1 MTFAALSNETI
12 GWTIFIVILIGV
24 VTYATINILRGAK
37 PELGSEI
44 ELAPNRKPYLDDE
57 ALEGK
62 KLDRALTW
70 GLVTLFIIAIGLP
83 MYWIYEPGRQANAAE
98 DFNRKFVERGE
109 LLFAAT
115 GDNLEARNC
124 AGCHGPKGVGG
135 VAEYPL
141 QRPDGTTSIVKWK
154 APALNTVLLRYSRQ
168 EVTFIITYGR
178 PFSPMPPW
186 GLAGGGPLNEQQVQ
200 NLVDYLESIQLTG
213 EQAQQAA
220 RDELTKMM
228 ALTNADGT
236 PVYASEGEA
245 LFNMGLDSGFA
256 GGAYACGRCHT
267 QGWSHASSFSEVKAD
282 SGCGALGP
290 SLCGGA
296 VERQFPATP
305 SPSPCT
311 PVDAATP
318 ASPTPASSSS
328 SSSDST
334 SSAPPPCT
342 NPFVDQI
349 KFVTEGSVDG
359 KRYGVH
365 GQGSG
370 KMPGFG
376 ERPAEPANETWPG
389 SPGLLFWIN
398 GGKDRPVG
406 PGMLPND
413 LIEQI
418 VVYERSLE

>member
-12 GWTIFIVILIGV
+12 GWTIFIVILVGV
-24 VTYATINILRGAK
+24 VTYTTINILRGAK

-44 ELAPNRKPYLDDE
+44 ELAANRKPYLDDE
-57 ALEGK
+57 ELEGK

-109 LLFAAT
+109 ELFAPT
-115 GDNLEARNC
+115 GDNLQALNC

-135 VAEYPL
+135 VADYPL
-141 QRPDGTTSIVKWK
+141 TNPDGTVSIVKWK
-154 APALNTVLLRYSRQ
+154 APALDTVLLRYTRQ

-186 GLAGGGPLNEQQVQ
+186 GVAGGGALNEQQVQ
-200 NLVDYLESIQLTG
+200 NLVDYLESIQLTP

-220 RDELTKMM
+220 RDELAKMM
-228 ALTNADGT
+228 QEKNADGT
-236 PVYASEGEA
+236 PKYASEGEA
-245 LFNMGLDSGFA
+245 LFNLGLENGFA
-256 GGAYACGRCHT
+256 GGAYSCGRCHT
-267 QGWSHASSFSEVKAD
+267 QGWSYATSYNDVKAA

-296 VERQFPATP
+296 IERQFPAQVG
-305 SPSPCT
+305 PSPCT
-311 PVDAATP
+311 PTDATAP
-318 ASPTPASSSS
+318 EASTTTTSSSAS
-328 SSSDST
+328 AST
-334 SSAPPPCT
+334 SSAPPACV
-342 NPFVDQI
+342 NPFLEQI
-349 KFVTEGSVDG
+349 RFITEGSVEG

-376 ERPAEPANETWPG
+376 ERPAEPANQTWPG

-398 GGKDRPVG
+398 EGKDRPAG
-406 PGMLPND
+406 PGMLPAD
-413 LIEQI
+413 LIAQI